1 MTGKKVL
8 FQILVVLFLTT
19 SCGIPGNSTDQGE
32 ASLDALKGQAA
43 QVDLSLGDF
52 PDQFAEYDPKN
63 GRMVGGEGLFEVQNE
78 FSFRSELENPLTITG
93 MTTVYPYI
101 QREYSGGTDRIRSQM
116 ELITRSITKGYTIG
130 KNVEVEELY
139 LSYPV
144 GNTYSGRTFS
154 ESMANIGFPQ
164 YHTRT
169 QILVFERNRI
179 CVILLVQYVEELPQP
194 VSLEDVAHLLDQRI
208 RDLESPGLN
217 SEF

>member
-1 MTGKKVL
+1 ML
-8 FQILVVLFLTT
+8 FQILVVLFVTT
-19 SCGIPGNSTDQGE
+19 SCGSLGDSTDQGE
-32 ASLDALKGQAA
+32 AGLDALQGQAA
-43 QVDLSLGDF
+43 LVDLSLDDL
-52 PDQFAEYDPKN
+52 PEQFAEYDPKN
-63 GRMVGGEGLFEVQNE
+63 GRMAGGEGLFEVQNE

-101 QREYSGGTDRIRSQM
+101 QREYAGGTDRIRSQM

-144 GNTYSGRTFS
+144 GNAYSGRTFR
-154 ESMANIGFPQ
+154 ESLANIGFSQ
-164 YHTRT
+164 YHSRT

-208 RDLESPGLN
+208 RDLESPALN